1 MERRVVAARRFG
13 HKSAADDFPSGRC
26 DGTAQPPAFTGPP
39 ALARLHDQE
48 VFMRSLNKTT
58 APLLGALTLAAAFSG
73 AALAQ
78 SPVTLA
84 PGGRPSALGPRAAG
98 APAAAAGQGNAVVAT
113 VNGEPIRI
121 SDISAAAA
129 SLPPEVRQQVPQDVI
144 FGKLID
150 QLISKKALVIEAK
163 KEGLDKDPAVQKQMA
178 AAADQVLQV
187 AILQKEVL
195 PKINEEAIKALYD
208 QDVAHKAPETE
219 VHARHILV
227 DSEAKAKDIIAQLK
241 AGAKFEDLAKK
252 YGDPKDAATQQGGD
266 LGFFKKGDML
276 PEFSAAAF
284 KLKPN
289 EYTQTPIHTRYGWH
303 VIQVLETRT
312 AQPPTYDQVH
322 DELKQ
327 KLQKQDVE
335 QAVAQARAQV
345 KVVQYNPDGT
355 PVKPA
360 SASAPVK
367 K

>member
-1 MERRVVAARRFG
+1 MRLLT
-13 HKSAADDFPSGRC
+13 K
-26 DGTAQPPAFTGPP
+26 PPASM
-39 ALARLHDQE
+39 LA
-48 VFMRSLNKTT
+48 T
-58 APLLGALTLAAAFSG
+58 PLLAALTLALLSG
-73 AALAQ
+73 TALAQ
-78 SPVTLA
+78 APHAA
-84 PGGRPSALGPRAAG
+84 PGTP
-98 APAAAAGQGNAVVAT
+98 PAAQGNAVVAT
-113 VNGEPIRI
+113 VNGDPIRI

-129 SLPPEVRQQVPQDVI
+129 ALPPEVRQQVPQDVI
-144 FGKLID
+144 FGKLLD
-150 QLISKKALVIEAK
+150 QLISKKALVIEAR
-163 KEGLDKDPAVQKQMA
+163 KEGLEKDPAVQKQMT

-187 AILQKEVL
+187 ALLQKEVL

-208 QDVAHKAPETE
+208 KDVAGKPPEEE

-227 DSEAKAKDIIAQLK
+227 DSEAKAKDVISQLK
-241 AGAKFEDLAKK
+241 AGAKFADLAKK

-276 PEFSAAAF
+276 PEFSDAAF

-312 AQPPTYDQVH
+312 AQPATYEQVH

-335 QAVAQARAQV
+335 AAVAQARASV
-345 KVVQYNPDGT
+345 KVVQFNPDGT
-355 PVKPA
+355 PIKPGA
-360 SASAPVK
+360 AAAAAKPSVPAK

>member
-1 MERRVVAARRFG
+1 MRLLT
-13 HKSAADDFPSGRC
+13 K
-26 DGTAQPPAFTGPP
+26 PPAVL
-39 ALARLHDQE
+39 LA
-48 VFMRSLNKTT
+48 T
-58 APLLGALTLAAAFSG
+58 LTLGFMSG
-73 AALAQ
+73 TALAQ
-78 SPVTLA
+78 A
-84 PGGRPSALGPRAAG
+84 PKSTAAPTT
-98 APAAAAGQGNAVVAT
+98 PAAQGNAVVAT
-113 VNGEPIRI
+113 VNGDPIRI

-129 SLPPEVRQQVPQDVI
+129 ALPPEVRQQVPQDVI
-144 FGKLID
+144 FGKLLD
-150 QLISKKALVIEAK
+150 QLISKKALVIEAR
-163 KEGLDKDPAVQKQMA
+163 KEGLEKDPAVQKQMT

-187 AILQKEVL
+187 ALLQKEVL

-208 QDVAHKAPETE
+208 KDVAGKPPEEE

-227 DSEAKAKDIIAQLK
+227 DSEAKAKDVIAQLK
-241 AGAKFEDLAKK
+241 GGAKFADLAKK

-312 AQPPTYDQVH
+312 AQPATYEQVH

-335 QAVAQARAQV
+335 AAVASARASV
-345 KVVQYNPDGT
+345 KVVQFNPDGS
-355 PVKPA
+355 PIKPGA
-360 SASAPVK
+360 APAAPAPAK